1 MRREWLTALLAA
13 VLVLSGCGNTA
24 PSGGASSAASG
35 EPAGSSA
42 GTPAGSTDPA
52 GSEAPEL
59 TEGGIRAAGAA
70 ARDYYAGTVFTVEG
84 MEYLPQGSHPFA
96 EGECNFTVSVSK
108 DGVPQEDRI
117 IRLDRTESSWTVVN
131 EGY

>member
-1 MRREWLTALLAA
+1 MRREWLAALLAA

-42 GTPAGSTDPA
+42 GTPAGSEDPA

-59 TEGGIRAAGAA
+59 TEEDIQAAEAA

-108 DGVPQEDRI
+108 DGVSQEDRI
-117 IRLDRTESSWTVVN
+117 IRLDRTESGWTVVN

>member
-1 MRREWLTALLAA
+1 
-13 VLVLSGCGNTA
+13 
-24 PSGGASSAASG
+24 
-35 EPAGSSA
+35 
-42 GTPAGSTDPA
+42 
-52 GSEAPEL
+52 
-59 TEGGIRAAGAA
+59 
-70 ARDYYAGTVFTVEG
+70 